1 MRPTLCRRR
10 LHLGLRRTT
19 ARGAARRRMPLGRR
33 RTAVRGAATPWIFMS
48 TIRRENILRES
59 LKHIPTE
66 WYIARKILIATL
78 HDMIPWAI
86 DNCLVD
92 SLFDCEKFWHTIRVL
107 RCRLSDGLLP

>member
-10 LHLGLRRTT
+10 LHPGRPQTA
-19 ARGAARRRMPLGRR
+19 ARGAARPRMPLGRR

-78 HDMIPWAI
+78 HDMIPWAT
-86 DNCLVD
+86 DN
-92 SLFDCEKFWHTIRVL
+92 
-107 RCRLSDGLLP
+107 

>member
-10 LHLGLRRTT
+10 LRLGRPRTA
-19 ARGAARRRMPLGRR
+19 ARGAARRQLPLSRR
-33 RTAVRGAATPWIFMS
+33 RTAARGAATPWNFMS

-78 HDMIPWAI
+78 HDMIPWTT

-92 SLFDCEKFWHTIRVL
+92 SLFDCEESWHTIQNA
-107 RCRLSDGLLP
+107 SDW